1 MPIDYKDYAP
11 DWNQIRAGILERAQ
25 HKCEECGVANH
36 AVGIRLADGSFAEA
50 LAGKYEPGDYWAAR
64 KCIRI
69 VLTIAHLD
77 HNVNNNDPS
86 NLKSLCQLHHNRYD
100 APVRA
105 KNRRRRCA

>member
-11 DWNQIRAGILERAQ
+11 DWSQIREILERAQ

-36 AVGIRLADGSFAEA
+36 AVGIRLADGSFVEA
-50 LAGKYEPGDYWAAR
+50 PEGKFAPGDWWAAR

-77 HNVNNNDPS
+77 HNPDNNDPG
-86 NLKSLCQLHHNRYD
+86 NLKSLCQRCHNRYD

-105 KNRRRRCA
+105 KNRRRSCA